1 MAGEHLDLSSD
12 VPRARANRENSDR
25 SGDGTARRFVGVH
38 FVCCDVYTRVY
49 VNRDETAYEGNCP
62 KCAKRVRLKIGP
74 GGTDARFF
82 TAG

>member
-1 MAGEHLDLSSD
+1 MVGEHLDLTEGSTDCGKDGRRSS
-12 VPRARANRENSDR
+12 ASN
-25 SGDGTARRFVGVH
+25 RRFVGVH

-49 VNRDETAYEGNCP
+49 INREATAYEGNCP
-62 KCAKRVRLKIGP
+62 KCAKRVRLRIGP

>member
-1 MAGEHLDLSSD
+1 MAGENLDLSSD
-12 VPRARANRENSDR
+12 IVRATPKWSAETS
-25 SGDGTARRFVGVH
+25 RRFVGVH

-62 KCAKRVRLKIGP
+62 RCAKRVTLRIGP

>member
-12 VPRARANRENSDR
+12 AFSVAPGGANEAAR
-25 SGDGTARRFVGVH
+25 RRFVGVH
-38 FVCCDVYTRVY
+38 FICCDVYTRVY
-49 VNRDETAYEGNCP
+49 VNRDETAYEGKCP
-62 KCAKRVRLKIGP
+62 KCAKQVTLRIGP